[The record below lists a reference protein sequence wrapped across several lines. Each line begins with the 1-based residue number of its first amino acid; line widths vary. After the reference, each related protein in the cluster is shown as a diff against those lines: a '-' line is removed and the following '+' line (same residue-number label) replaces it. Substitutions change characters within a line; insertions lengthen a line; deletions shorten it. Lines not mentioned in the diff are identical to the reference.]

1 MTDINNLSDELRRF
15 IHSIESVPHLEA
27 MLLLRQGPTQVWD
40 EDALAKRLY
49 LSPQNAAKMLLDL
62 CAYGICV
69 LGSAGSGFRYAPSN
83 DLGAL
88 IDQLAIYYASHL
100 IEVTN
105 VIHARN
111 GTGRRTHLFADA
123 FKFKKED

>member
-1 MTDINNLSDELRRF
+1 MSNTNLSDELRRF
-15 IHSIESVPHLEA
+15 IYSIESVPHLEA
-27 MLLLRQGPTQVWD
+27 MLLLHQGPTQVWD
-40 EDALAKRLY
+40 EDSLAKRLY
-49 LSPQNAAKMLLDL
+49 LSPQNASKMLRDL

-69 LGSAGSGFRYAPSN
+69 LGATENGFRYAPSSG
-83 DLGAL
+83 LGAL
-88 IDQLAIYYASHL
+88 IDELASYYASHL

-111 GTGRRTHLFADA
+111 TGRRTHLFADA